1 MPGYNKFIPR
11 NMPTTPGEMPLQG
24 HLSEFRSRVLRV
36 VVAITIVTIFAST
49 FGIHSFIFNGYT
61 IYYPFP
67 DPLNNISIQLT
78 YYMRDTLLPE
88 HVQLIQTAPGQ
99 AFFAQIYV
107 SVLIGII
114 ITIPVITKEV
124 YGFIS
129 PAIENNDSGKKNFRP
144 ISVLLPTVVLFVAGA
159 LFSYVFVIP
168 YVLQFLYNYGQAIG
182 VATFFNINEFIS
194 FVLQFLIGIGIAF
207 ELPVI
212 MYAISLTGVTDASFW
227 RRNFRYSI
235 LIFVVFGA
243 VITPDGSG
251 ITMWLMTGPMIGLY
265 LLGFFMIERRERIKK
280 IQVQRQE
287 KEI

>member
-1 MPGYNKFIPR
+1 MPK
-11 NMPTTPGEMPLQG
+11 TPGEMTLQG
-24 HLSEFRSRVLRV
+24 HLIEFRSRMIRV
-36 VVAITIVTIFAST
+36 VAAIIIVTIFAAS
-49 FGIHSFIFNGYT
+49 FGIFSFNFNGYI

-67 DPLNNISIQLT
+67 DPLHNISIQLT

-88 HVQLIQTAPGQ
+88 HVELIQTAPGQ

-107 SVLIGII
+107 SLLIGII
-114 ITIPVITKEV
+114 IAIPVITKEV

-129 PAIENNDSGKKNFRP
+129 PAIESNESGKKKLLP
-144 ISVLLPTVVLFVAGA
+144 ISVFLPTVALFVAGA
-159 LFSYVFVIP
+159 MFSYMFVIP

-207 ELPVI
+207 ELPVV

-227 RRNFRYSI
+227 RKNFRYAVI
-235 LIFVVFGA
+235 IFVVFGA

-265 LLGFFMIERRERIKK
+265 LLGFFVIERRERIKK
-280 IQVQRQE
+280 IEVHRQQ

>member
-1 MPGYNKFIPR
+1 MPKS
-11 NMPTTPGEMPLQG
+11 PGEMTLQG
-24 HLSEFRSRVLRV
+24 HLSEFRSRMIRV
-36 VVAITIVTIFAST
+36 VLAIIIVTIFAST
-49 FGIHSFIFNGYT
+49 FGIHSSTFNGYT

-67 DPLNNISIQLT
+67 DPLHNISVQLT

-88 HVQLIQTAPGQ
+88 HVELIQTAPGQ

-114 ITIPVITKEV
+114 IAIPVITKEV

-129 PAIENNDSGKKNFRP
+129 PAIESNDSGKKRLLP
-144 ISVLLPTVVLFVAGA
+144 ISVFLPTVALFVAGA
-159 LFSYVFVIP
+159 LFSYIFVIP

-207 ELPVI
+207 ELPI
-212 MYAISLTGVTDASFW
+212 LMYAISLTGVTDAPFW
-227 RRNFRYSI
+227 RKNFRYAI
-235 LIFVVFGA
+235 IIFVVFGA

-265 LLGFFMIERRERIKK
+265 LLGFFVIERRERIKK
-280 IQVQRQE
+280 IEVQRQH

>member
-1 MPGYNKFIPR
+1 MPNA
-11 NMPTTPGEMPLQG
+11 PGEMPLQG
-24 HLSEFRSRVLRV
+24 HLNEFRSRMLRV
-36 VVAITIVTIFAST
+36 VIAITIVTIFAST
-49 FGIHSFIFNGYT
+49 FGIHSADFNGYT

-67 DPLNNISIQLT
+67 DPLHNISVQLT
-78 YYMRDTLLPE
+78 YFMRDTLLPE
-88 HVQLIQTAPGQ
+88 DVELIQTAPGQ

-107 SVLIGII
+107 SLLIGII
-114 ITIPVITKEV
+114 IAIPVITKEA
-124 YGFIS
+124 YEFIS
-129 PAIENNDSGKKNFRP
+129 PAVESNDSGKKKLLP
-144 ISVLLPTVVLFVAGA
+144 ISVLLPTVALFVAGA
-159 LFSYVFVIP
+159 LFSYIFVIP

-182 VATFFNINEFIS
+182 IATFFNINEFVP

-227 RRNFRYSI
+227 RKNFRYAI
-235 LIFVVFGA
+235 IIFVVLGA

-280 IQVQRQE
+280 TQVQRQE